1 MHEFLL
7 ELGYPA
13 LFLLSFLASTL
24 VPLGSEWLVVAL
36 VVAGFTPSAVVL
48 VATVGNVLGA
58 ATSYWI
64 GLCGSTFLA
73 TRILRMDEQALRLAE
88 ARFARYGSW
97 GLLLSWLPVVGDP
110 LCLVAGMLRVP
121 LLRFFLLVLAGKAA
135 RYAVVAWATVEGR
148 QLLF

>member
-1 MHEFLL
+1 MHEFLISH
-7 ELGYPA
+7 GYPA
-13 LFLLSFLASTL
+13 LFLLSFLAATL
-24 VPLGSEWLVVAL
+24 IPLGSEWLVVAL
-36 VVAGFTPSAVVL
+36 VVGGFVPSAVVL
-48 VATVGNVLGA
+48 VATAGNVLGA
-58 ATSYWI
+58 ATNYWI

-73 TRILRMDEQALRLAE
+73 TKVLRMDEQALRRAE
-88 ARFARYGSW
+88 SSFARYGSW

-121 LLRFFLLVLAGKAA
+121 LLRFFLLVLAGKLA